1 MTYGQLG
8 HVSEIKDQGLLAT
21 RGDQGLPETSTSG
34 LGYDLFVPQLLVQN
48 LAWNRVYVRMTS
60 AHKVEEMRWGR
71 PW

>member
-1 MTYGQLG
+1 MVNWGMSRRSL
-8 HVSEIKDQGLLAT
+8 KDQGLLAT
-21 RGDQGLPETSTSG
+21 RGDQGLTETSTSG

-48 LAWNRVYVRMTS
+48 LAWNRVYVRITS